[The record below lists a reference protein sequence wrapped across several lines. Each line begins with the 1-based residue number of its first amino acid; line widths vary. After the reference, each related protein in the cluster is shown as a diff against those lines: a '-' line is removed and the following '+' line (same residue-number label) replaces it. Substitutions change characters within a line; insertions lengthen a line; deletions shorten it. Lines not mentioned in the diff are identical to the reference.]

1 MSTLEEA
8 ILIATAA
15 HRGQRDRG
23 GVPYILH
30 PLRVMGKV
38 SGSAE
43 RIAAVLHDV
52 VEDTSVTLDDLRRAG
67 FSDEIVDAVDAL
79 TRRESEGYDAFIRRL
94 MPNAV
99 ARRVKIADLEDNL
112 DLLRLPQLAEHDFQ
126 RLIRYRKAHARL
138 TEKPPV
144 ATKPNPERGE

>member
-1 MSTLEEA
+1 MSSLEEA
-8 ILIATAA
+8 ILIATRA
-15 HRGQRDRG
+15 HRGQKDRG

-38 SGSAE
+38 NGTAE

-52 VEDTSVTLDDLRRAG
+52 VEDTSVTLDDLRKAG
-67 FSDEIVDAVDAL
+67 FSEEIVEAVDAL
-79 TRRESEGYDAFIRRL
+79 TRRENEGYDAFIRRVL
-94 MPNAV
+94 TNAV
-99 ARRVKIADLEDNL
+99 ARRVKVADLEDNL

-138 TEKPPV
+138 TEKPPSP
-144 ATKPNPERGE
+144 AKPGSSSGG